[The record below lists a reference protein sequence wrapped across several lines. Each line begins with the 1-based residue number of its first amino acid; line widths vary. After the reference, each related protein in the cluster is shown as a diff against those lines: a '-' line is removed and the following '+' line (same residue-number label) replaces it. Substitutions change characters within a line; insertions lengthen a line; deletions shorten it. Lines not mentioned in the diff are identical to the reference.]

1 MGAAAVMSPATAAMG
16 IVIEADAANYN
27 TTEDIQPDGN
37 NERNL
42 SSGDTLATNPADGII
57 HNNAGTITSNYG
69 TVEVNNGGTVTNNS
83 GGTVTNNNSG
93 GSVTNNSGGTVTN
106 NNSGGSVTNNSGG
119 VVVNNYSQVNNRDG
133 GRVTDNNGTVANQN
147 TETSIVER
155 NNPSGIV
162 SGGTVTDNYGTADHA
177 RITGNYGAASDSNV
191 TNNYASGSVT
201 GDSSVADNYG
211 GYIQNP
217 SDTTQQHPAYSGPN
231 PLTPP
236 APQPSSGSDNDA
248 PEQAPALQPV
258 DNAGGDSSSMG
269 SLTVLPSETSTIQ
282 QEEKS
287 FVNSL
292 NSEMAK
298 LGNESVSASATSG
311 PDGQRTINVN
321 MGANNSYTSGMI
333 DALETATD
341 QNVAV
346 AMTVRENGKPMTF
359 TVPANSDYS
368 AVDSYYAQTGSTSE
382 GYRMIQSLVSGSA
395 IEDASGNKIVNTTDT
410 NTLMIRSDAQAV
422 LYWIDHGD
430 TLTTGR
436 GDFYF
441 EGNMLQNYGN
451 QPATGDTA
459 NAPLAANVVDGGM
472 IAAKPVKAPA
482 VAITSGG
489 TAKDTTVNNG
499 DTAAIAA
506 VTNGGTATTA
516 TVTNGGTAIPAIVNG
531 STQTI
536 HNPGIYGGTHT
547 VHTGEA
553 VVASGTLPAT
563 ASSPGTFA
571 VTDNRRVIITNGQGS
586 FADGNGSI
594 NIIDLR

>member
-16 IVIEADAANYN
+16 IVIEADAITYQ
-27 TTEDIQPDGN
+27 TTEEIEEVNG
-37 NERNL
+37 EKNL
-42 SSGDTLATNPADGII
+42 TSEDTLVTNPAGETI
-57 HNNAGTITSNYG
+57 HNNAGTIT
-69 TVEVNNGGTVTNNS
+69 T
-83 GGTVTNNNSG
+83 
-93 GSVTNNSGGTVTN
+93 
-106 NNSGGSVTNNSGG
+106 
-119 VVVNNYSQVNNRDG
+119 
-133 GRVTDNNGTVANQN
+133 NNGTVENN
-147 TETSIVER
+147 SGRVEVNYGEVTGGR
-155 NNPSGIV
+155 VGENH
-162 SGGTVTDNYGTADHA
+162 GTVTASEGGSFSVEYNCDDGTVNGAG
-177 RITGNYGAASDSNV
+177 GNDTSVGTNDGTVSNV
-191 TNNYASGSVT
+191 KLININNGIANNVDTIEENNY
-201 GDSSVADNYG
+201 
-211 GYIQNP
+211 Q
-217 SDTTQQHPAYSGPN
+217 
-231 PLTPP
+231 PP
-236 APQPSSGSDNDA
+236 APQPSGDSGDGDD
-248 PEQAPALQPV
+248 PAPAPSPQPV
-258 DNAGGDSSSMG
+258 DNPGGDSSSMG
-269 SLTVLPSETSTIQ
+269 SLTVLPSETPTIQ
-282 QEEKS
+282 QEEKT
-287 FVNSL
+287 FVNTL

-298 LGNESVSASATSG
+298 LGDMSASAASG
-311 PDGQRTINVN
+311 PAGQQTINVN

-441 EGNMLQNYGN
+441 EGNMLQNNGN
-451 QPATGDTA
+451 QPATDDTA
-459 NAPLAANVVDGGM
+459 NAQLAANVVDGGM
-472 IAAKPVKAPA
+472 IAAQPVKAPA